1 MGAGSIAIGACGGA
15 LLLLTLADLLA
26 TVFAY
31 DGFTLWAPHF
41 QRGLWRVGRGISAL
55 MPSSGRHAT
64 LSLLSASLVP
74 VTMAMWLAL
83 ETAGFAVVYIPG
95 MQSGAFTISHGAY
108 TGVDAAF
115 YFSGGDLT
123 SLTFG
128 DFVPHS
134 DFYRAMVDIE
144 TMIGLATF
152 TLGLT
157 YVLTAFGA
165 MEKLNALHARVRR
178 NAVEPNQPATV
189 LRRVYHYGDQ
199 DRLASFL
206 QATTDEL
213 DAYDEALRRFP
224 VAFYFHTRRLERST
238 PRIFTALGEIVEL
251 LRWGM
256 PADDAVT
263 RDPALLALIDT
274 YCVTLDRLKRSFVG
288 PDHVDVAPPSADTP
302 VEFAAMQAKART
314 ATGLRPASE
323 IDSEQLTQWS
333 EFHAHRLAVIDRVSD
348 ALGYR

>member
-1 MGAGSIAIGACGGA
+1 MDAGSIAIGACGGA

-31 DGFTLWAPHF
+31 DGFTLWTPHF
-41 QRGLWRVGRGISAL
+41 QGLLWRGGRAVTAAMPRAGRDGI
-55 MPSSGRHAT
+55 

-74 VTMAMWLAL
+74 LTMVMWLAL
-83 ETAGFAVVYIPG
+83 ETASFAMVYIPG
-95 MQSGAFTISHGAY
+95 LRSGAFTISHGAY

-115 YFSGGDLT
+115 YFAGGDLT

-128 DFVPHS
+128 DFVPRS
-134 DFYRAMVDIE
+134 DFYRAMVDVE

-165 MEKLNALHARVRR
+165 MEKLSDLHSRVRR
-178 NAVEPNQPATV
+178 NAMEPNRPETI
-189 LRRVYHYGDQ
+189 LHRVYHYGDQ

-238 PRIFTALGEIVEL
+238 PRIFSALGELIEL
-251 LRWGM
+251 VRWGM
-256 PADDAVT
+256 PADDPVT
-263 RDPALLALIDT
+263 RDPALLALVDT
-274 YCVTLDRLKRSFVG
+274 YCVTIDRLKRSFVG
-288 PDHVDVAPPSADTP
+288 PAHIDTAPPPPGVSA
-302 VEFAAMQAKART
+302 EFAAMQAKART